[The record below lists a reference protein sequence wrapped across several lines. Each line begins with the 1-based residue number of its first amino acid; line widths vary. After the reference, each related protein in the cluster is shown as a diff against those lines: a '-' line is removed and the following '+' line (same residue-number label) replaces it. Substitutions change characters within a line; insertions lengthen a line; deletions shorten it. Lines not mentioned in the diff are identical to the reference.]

1 MLKKLGILA
10 LFSLTTS
17 LSFANVDTVRENI
30 KKQYPNLKISNIQKT
45 EMPGLYSANLDQ
57 QIIYL
62 GEDGQHMLVGSMIRL
77 KDQKN
82 LTKDLVLGQNS
93 IDWKQLPLEDAIKT
107 VKGNGQHVLAVF
119 SDPNCPYC
127 KKLEPELDKL
137 KDVTIYTFI
146 YPLKPQSIVVSRQV
160 WCAPSQSYSWKKLI
174 EQGVKPTVAS
184 CANPID
190 RNLELGRKLGF
201 NATPTLIFA
210 NGFKLVGARSAEE
223 IQEVWKELGL

>member
-17 LSFANVDTVRENI
+17 VSFANVDTVRENI

-57 QIIYL
+57 QIIYV
-62 GEDGQHMLVGSMIRL
+62 GEDGQHIFVGSMIRL

-93 IDWKQLPLEDAIKT
+93 IDWKQLPLKDAIKT
-107 VKGNGQHVLAVF
+107 VKGNGQRVLAVF

-127 KKLEPELDKL
+127 KQLEPELDKL

-160 WCAPSQSYSWKKLI
+160 WCAPNQSYSWKKLI
-174 EQGVKPTVAS
+174 QQGVKPTVTS

-190 RNLELGRKLGF
+190 RNLELGKKLGF
-201 NATPTLIFA
+201 NGTPTLIFA

-223 IQEVWKELGL
+223 IQAVWKELGL

>member
-10 LFSLTTS
+10 LFSLTAS
-17 LSFANVDTVRENI
+17 LSFANVDSVKENI

-45 EMPGLYSANLDQ
+45 EMQGLYSANLDQ
-57 QIIYL
+57 QIIYV
-62 GEDGQHMLVGSMIRL
+62 GEDGQHMFVGSMIRL

-93 IDWKQLPLEDAIKT
+93 IDWNQLPLKDAIKT
-107 VKGNGQHVLAVF
+107 VKGSGEHVLAVF

-127 KKLEPELDKL
+127 KQLEPELDKL
-137 KDVTIYTFI
+137 KDATIYTFI

-160 WCAPSQSYSWKKLI
+160 WCAPNQSYSWKKLI
-174 EQGVKPTVAS
+174 QQGVRPTVAS

-190 RNLELGRKLGF
+190 RNLELGKRLSF
-201 NATPTLIFA
+201 NGTPTLIFE

-223 IQEVWKELGL
+223 IQAVWKELGL

>member
-10 LFSLTTS
+10 LFSLTAS
-17 LSFANVDTVRENI
+17 LSFANVDSVRENI

-57 QIIYL
+57 QIIYV
-62 GEDGQHMLVGSMIRL
+62 GEDGQHMFVGSMIRL

-93 IDWKQLPLEDAIKT
+93 IDWNQLPLKDAIKT
-107 VKGNGQHVLAVF
+107 VKGSGQHVLAVF

-127 KKLEPELDKL
+127 KQLEPELDKL
-137 KDVTIYTFI
+137 KDATIYTFI

-160 WCAPSQSYSWKKLI
+160 WCAPNQSYSWKKLI
-174 EQGVKPTVAS
+174 QQGVKPTVTS

-190 RNLELGRKLGF
+190 RNLELGKKLGF
-201 NATPTLIFA
+201 NGTPTLIFA

-223 IQEVWKELGL
+223 IQAVWKELGL

>member
-1 MLKKLGILA
+1 MLKKLGILV

-93 IDWKQLPLEDAIKT
+93 IDWKQLSLKDAIKT

-174 EQGVKPTVAS
+174 EQGIKPTVAS

>member
-10 LFSLTTS
+10 LFSLTAS
-17 LSFANVDTVRENI
+17 LSFANVDSVRENI

-45 EMPGLYSANLDQ
+45 EMQGLYSANLDQ
-57 QIIYL
+57 QIIYV
-62 GEDGQHMLVGSMIRL
+62 GEDGQHMFVGSMIRL

-93 IDWKQLPLEDAIKT
+93 IDWNQLPLKDAIKT
-107 VKGNGQHVLAVF
+107 VKGSGEHVLAVF

-127 KKLEPELDKL
+127 KQLEPELDKL

-160 WCAPSQSYSWKKLI
+160 WCAPNQSYSWKKLI
-174 EQGVKPTVAS
+174 QQGVRPTVAS

-190 RNLELGRKLGF
+190 RNLELGKRLGF
-201 NATPTLIFA
+201 NGTPTLIFA

-223 IQEVWKELGL
+223 IQAVWKELGL

>member
-10 LFSLTTS
+10 LFSLTAS
-17 LSFANVDTVRENI
+17 LSFANVDSVRENI

-57 QIIYL
+57 QIIYV
-62 GEDGQHMLVGSMIRL
+62 GEDGQHMFVGSMIRL

-93 IDWKQLPLEDAIKT
+93 IDWNQLPLKDAIKT
-107 VKGNGQHVLAVF
+107 VKGSGEHVLAVF

-127 KKLEPELDKL
+127 KQLEPELDKL
-137 KDVTIYTFI
+137 KDATIYTFI

-160 WCAPSQSYSWKKLI
+160 WCAPNQSYSWKKLI
-174 EQGVKPTVAS
+174 QQGVRPTVAS

-190 RNLELGRKLGF
+190 RNLELGKKLGF
-201 NATPTLIFA
+201 NGTPTLIFA
-210 NGFKLVGARSAEE
+210 NGFKMVGARSAEE
-223 IQEVWKELGL
+223 IQAVWKELGL

>member
-10 LFSLTTS
+10 LFSLTAS
-17 LSFANVDTVRENI
+17 LSFANVDSVRENI

-57 QIIYL
+57 QIIYV

-93 IDWKQLPLEDAIKT
+93 IDWNQLPLKDAIKT
-107 VKGNGQHVLAVF
+107 VKGSGQHVLVVF

-127 KKLEPELDKL
+127 KQLEPELDKL

-160 WCAPSQSYSWKKLI
+160 WCAPNQSYSWKKLI
-174 EQGVKPTVAS
+174 QQGVRPTVAS

-190 RNLELGRKLGF
+190 RNLELGKRLGF
-201 NATPTLIFA
+201 NGTPTLIFA
-210 NGFKLVGARSAEE
+210 NGFKMVGARSAEE
-223 IQEVWKELGL
+223 IQAVWKELGL

>member
-17 LSFANVDTVRENI
+17 VSFANVDTVRENI

-57 QIIYL
+57 QIIYV
-62 GEDGQHMLVGSMIRL
+62 GEDGQHMFVGSMIRL

-93 IDWKQLPLEDAIKT
+93 IDWKQLPLKDAIKT
-107 VKGNGQHVLAVF
+107 VKGNGQNVLAVF

-127 KKLEPELDKL
+127 KQLEPELNKL

-160 WCAPSQSYSWKKLI
+160 WCAPNQSYSWKKLI
-174 EQGVKPTVAS
+174 QQGVKPTVTS

-190 RNLELGRKLGF
+190 RNLELGKKLGF
-201 NATPTLIFA
+201 NGTPTLIFA

-223 IQEVWKELGL
+223 IQAVWKELGL

>member
-10 LFSLTTS
+10 LFCLTAS
-17 LSFANVDTVRENI
+17 LSFANVDSVRENI

-45 EMPGLYSANLDQ
+45 EMQGLYSANLDQ
-57 QIIYL
+57 QIIYV
-62 GEDGQHMLVGSMIRL
+62 GEDGQHMFVGSMIRL

-93 IDWKQLPLEDAIKT
+93 IDWNQLPLKDAIKT
-107 VKGNGQHVLAVF
+107 VKGSGEHVLAVF

-127 KKLEPELDKL
+127 KQLEPELDKL

-160 WCAPSQSYSWKKLI
+160 WCAPNQSYSWKKLI
-174 EQGVKPTVAS
+174 QQGVRPTVAS

-190 RNLELGRKLGF
+190 RNLELGKRLGF
-201 NATPTLIFA
+201 NGTPTLIFA

-223 IQEVWKELGL
+223 IQAVWKELGL

>member
-10 LFSLTTS
+10 LCSLTAS
-17 LSFANVDTVRENI
+17 VSFANVDTVRENI

-57 QIIYL
+57 QIIYV
-62 GEDGQHMLVGSMIRL
+62 GEDGQHMFVGSMIRL

-127 KKLEPELDKL
+127 KQLEPELDKL

-160 WCAPSQSYSWKKLI
+160 WCAPNQSYSWKKLI
-174 EQGVKPTVAS
+174 QQGVKPTVTN

-190 RNLELGRKLGF
+190 RNLELGKKLGF
-201 NATPTLIFA
+201 NGTPTLIFA

-223 IQEVWKELGL
+223 IQAVWKELGL

>member
-10 LFSLTTS
+10 LFSLTAS
-17 LSFANVDTVRENI
+17 LSFANVDSVRENI

-45 EMPGLYSANLDQ
+45 DMPGLYSANLDQ
-57 QIIYL
+57 QIIYV
-62 GEDGQHMLVGSMIRL
+62 GEDGQHMFVGSMIRL

-93 IDWKQLPLEDAIKT
+93 IDWNQLPLKDAIKT
-107 VKGNGQHVLAVF
+107 VKGSGQHVLAVF

-127 KKLEPELDKL
+127 KQLEPELDKL

-160 WCAPSQSYSWKKLI
+160 WCAPNQSYSWKKLI
-174 EQGVKPTVAS
+174 QQGVRPTVAS

-190 RNLELGRKLGF
+190 RNLELGKRLGF
-201 NATPTLIFA
+201 NGTPTLIFA

-223 IQEVWKELGL
+223 IQAVWKELGL

>member
-1 MLKKLGILA
+1 M
-10 LFSLTTS
+10 
-17 LSFANVDTVRENI
+17 SFANVDTVRENI

-62 GEDGQHMLVGSMIRL
+62 GEDGQHMFVGSMIRL

-93 IDWKQLPLEDAIKT
+93 IDWKQLPLKDAIKT
-107 VKGNGQHVLAVF
+107 VKGNGRHVLAVF

-127 KKLEPELDKL
+127 KQLEPELDKL

-160 WCAPSQSYSWKKLI
+160 WCAPNQSYSWKKLI

-184 CANPID
+184 CTNPID
-190 RNLELGRKLGF
+190 RNLELGKKLGF
-201 NATPTLIFA
+201 NGTPTLIFA

-223 IQEVWKELGL
+223 IQAVWKELGL

>member
-10 LFSLTTS
+10 LFSLTAS
-17 LSFANVDTVRENI
+17 LSFANVDSVRENI

-45 EMPGLYSANLDQ
+45 EMQGLYSANLDQ
-57 QIIYL
+57 QIIYV
-62 GEDGQHMLVGSMIRL
+62 GEDGQHMFVGSMIRL

-93 IDWKQLPLEDAIKT
+93 IDWNQLPLKDAIKT
-107 VKGNGQHVLAVF
+107 VKGSGQHVLAVF

-127 KKLEPELDKL
+127 KQLEPELDKL

-160 WCAPSQSYSWKKLI
+160 WCAPNQSYSWKKLI
-174 EQGVKPTVAS
+174 QQGVRPTVAS

-190 RNLELGRKLGF
+190 RNLELGKRLGF
-201 NATPTLIFA
+201 NGTPTLIFA

-223 IQEVWKELGL
+223 IQAVWKELGL